1 MHVMD
6 WHLIFLYAT
15 WENVTF
21 HDIIRLYLLPFKK
34 FWIRKE
40 STYGPHFPFRYGFAS
55 NSLILVLC
63 LNLKCRWQERFSLF
77 VRLKWSWFYSRW
89 SGSKYEVGMYVQTL
103 KVKNN
108 VAQLY
113 NWNEYRENII
123 LTLSIL
129 PSMFLPSTYG
139 N

>member
-1 MHVMD
+1 MLVWND
-6 WHLIFLYAT
+6 PDF
-15 WENVTF
+15 
-21 HDIIRLYLLPFKK
+21 
-34 FWIRKE
+34 
-40 STYGPHFPFRYGFAS
+40 
-55 NSLILVLC
+55 ILDDH
-63 LNLKCRWQERFSLF
+63 
-77 VRLKWSWFYSRW
+77 